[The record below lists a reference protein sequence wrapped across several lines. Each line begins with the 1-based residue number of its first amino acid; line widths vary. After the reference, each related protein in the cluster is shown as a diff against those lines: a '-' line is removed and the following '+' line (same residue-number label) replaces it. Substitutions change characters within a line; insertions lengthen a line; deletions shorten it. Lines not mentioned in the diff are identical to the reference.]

1 MVELIE
7 HCLECSDKNNFAVT
21 INNKNGVIPVK
32 RYKVLPTAAPI
43 LALLSTNVSASASS
57 ITTME
62 QLDKRFNLQPV
73 TEIPEAVIPL
83 AFD

>member
-1 MVELIE
+1 M
-7 HCLECSDKNNFAVT
+7 
-21 INNKNGVIPVK
+21 K
-32 RYKVLPTAAPI
+32 RYKVLPPAAPI